1 MDVEMQKWT
10 FHFCNSTLEKMI
22 CPNCEYFFFSFSIFP
37 FFLFHLLGTYI
48 STFLPAS
55 KSGCVKFRKTHKP
68 IQDPE
73 ANILD
78 SSPDRSRGMNSTFLE
93 IWEAIVPISS
103 KISNLFKF
111 WAQVKGIQVD
121 FSIYS
126 IKKQRYT
133 KCFTVS

>member
-1 MDVEMQKWT
+1 MVFQTKYQV
-10 FHFCNSTLEKMI
+10 FQVF
-22 CPNCEYFFFSFSIFP
+22 
-37 FFLFHLLGTYI
+37 
-48 STFLPAS
+48 
-55 KSGCVKFRKTHKP
+55 
-68 IQDPE
+68 PE

-103 KISNLFKF
+103 QISNLFKF

-126 IKKQRYT
+126 IKYLKLLLETETTVTIRNMRYNSEI
-133 KCFTVS
+133 CLNF